1 LTTLRTYCLLDSMQP
16 QLAAYVA
23 TTSRAFLPIPY
34 VASLWVEIAPGMAI
48 NRVTDTALKATQCQP
63 AMQVVERAYGSLE
76 MHHEDI
82 GEVRAA
88 GDAILE
94 GLGLTEEQ
102 RIKPKVVSNEII
114 RAVSP
119 YQTQVINKFR
129 FGAMLVPGESLFIFE
144 CTPAAYV
151 VFAANEAEKAA
162 NIKLIEMRPY
172 GAFGRL
178 YLGGSEADIDAA
190 AGAAVAAIESI
201 TGIDDQKK

>member
-1 LTTLRTYCLLDSMQP
+1 MTTLRTYILLDNMQP

-23 TTSRAFLPIPY
+23 TTSRAFLPVPH

-48 NRVTDTALKATQCQP
+48 NRVTDIALKATACQP

-88 GDAILE
+88 GRAILD
-94 GLGLTEEQ
+94 GLDLKEEQ

-129 FGAMLVPGESLFIFE
+129 FGSMLVPGESLFIFE
-144 CTPAAYV
+144 CKPAAYA

-162 NIKLIEMRPY
+162 NIKLIEVRPY

-178 YLGGSEADIDAA
+178 YLGGSEAEIDVAA
-190 AGAAVAAIESI
+190 QAAIAAIESV
-201 TGIDDQKK
+201 TGVAE

>member
-1 LTTLRTYCLLDSMQP
+1 MTTLRTYCLLDNLQP

-23 TTSRAFLPIPY
+23 TTSRAFLPVPH

-88 GDAILE
+88 GAAILD
-94 GLGLTEEQ
+94 GLGLNEDQ
-102 RIKPKVVSNEII
+102 RIKPSVVSNEII
-114 RAVSP
+114 RGVSP
-119 YQTQVINKFR
+119 YQAQVINKFR
-129 FGAMLVPGESLFIFE
+129 FGSMIVPGESLFIFE
-144 CTPAAYV
+144 CRPAAYA

-162 NIKLIEMRPY
+162 NVKLIEVRPY

-178 YLGGSEADIDAA
+178 YLSGDEAEIDAA
-190 AGAAVAAIESI
+190 SKAAIAAIESV
-201 TGIDDQKK
+201 TGVAEK

>member
-1 LTTLRTYCLLDSMQP
+1 MTTLRTYILLDNMQP

-23 TTSRAFLPIPY
+23 TTSRAFLPVPH

-48 NRVTDTALKATQCQP
+48 NRVTDIALKASACQP
-63 AMQVVERAYGSLE
+63 ALQVVERAYGSLE

-88 GDAILE
+88 GKAILG
-94 GLGLTEEQ
+94 GLDLEEDE
-102 RIKPKVVSNEII
+102 RIKPTVVSNEII
-114 RAVSP
+114 RSVSP

-129 FGAMLVPGESLFIFE
+129 FGSMLVPGESLFIFE
-144 CTPAAYV
+144 CKPAAYA

-162 NIKLIEMRPY
+162 NVKLIEVRPY

-178 YLGGSEADIDAA
+178 YLGGTEAEIDVAA
-190 AGAAVAAIESI
+190 QAAIAAIESV
-201 TGIDDQKK
+201 TGVTE

>member
-1 LTTLRTYCLLDSMQP
+1 MTTLRTYILLDNMQP

-23 TTSRAFLPIPY
+23 TTSRAFLPVPH

-48 NRVTDTALKATQCQP
+48 NRVTDIALKATACQP
-63 AMQVVERAYGSLE
+63 AMPVVERAYGSLE

-88 GDAILE
+88 GRAILE
-94 GLGLTEEQ
+94 GLDLKEEQ

-129 FGAMLVPGESLFIFE
+129 FGSMLVPGESLFIFE
-144 CTPAAYV
+144 CKPAAYA

-162 NIKLIEMRPY
+162 NVKLIEVRPY

-178 YLGGSEADIDAA
+178 YLGGSEAEIDVAA
-190 AGAAVAAIESI
+190 EAAIAAIESV
-201 TGIDDQKK
+201 TGVDE